1 MFQFLRD
8 IRLFS
13 DTESL
18 NGIALKRRQLVLNGL
33 LLTIILLLSVFAI
46 YNQFRGMW
54 QIAALDLCA
63 LAACLFA
70 YIRLRLSHRLP
81 RQTPHGD
88 NTQNGH
94 RPDDP
99 QVAQD
104 TDALAHNKQRNGA
117 QLNILNSTSLL
128 VSLILML
135 FLWALAW
142 QGQAENFSLIWTFFL
157 PVFVFMLNGRAL
169 GASLVAVFYLVLFTM
184 AFSQLG
190 QWQAGAWDQVSLI
203 RFVLASLVMV
213 FTCYFSELTL
223 NQAHLELKKS
233 HAESERLLQD
243 RNALMLD
250 TLVKQQKLLTDVS
263 HELRTPLSVL
273 RMKLEAMQD
282 GVMAPSS
289 ANIEGL
295 LKHMQQLDAFI
306 SDLSRASKLD
316 QTRLDGNAVR
326 VELHDFL
333 SDWINRFQDSVA
345 GRGLQLTLDLTR
357 SHPPCPALLDE
368 TSFEL
373 ALGKLME
380 NSLRYTQ
387 APGSIRLSLCRRGDV
402 IVITLEDS
410 APGVAAD
417 QLERLF
423 EPLYRL
429 EDSRSR
435 DTGGAGLG
443 LSVAKSII
451 LAHQGQIHASLSP
464 LGGLRMVITLP
475 ALAD

>member
-1 MFQFLRD
+1 MFDFLRTSHILGHPLVEDD
-8 IRLFS
+8 IDLRR
-13 DTESL
+13 
-18 NGIALKRRQLVLNGL
+18 KRVVLHGL
-33 LLTIILLLSVFAI
+33 LLAIILLLLVFSL
-46 YNQFRGMW
+46 YNQLRGMW
-54 QIAALDLCA
+54 PIALLDVVAL
-63 LAACLFA
+63 LACTLA
-70 YIRLRLSHRLP
+70 YIRLRRSQGQTAE
-81 RQTPHGD
+81 RQASVLQST
-88 NTQNGH
+88 
-94 RPDDP
+94 
-99 QVAQD
+99 
-104 TDALAHNKQRNGA
+104 ALQ
-117 QLNILNSTSLL
+117 I
-128 VSLILML
+128 SLILIV

-142 QGQAENFSLIWTFFL
+142 QGRAENFILIWTFFL
-157 PVFVFMLNGRAL
+157 PVFVFMLNGRTL
-169 GASLVAVFYLVLFTM
+169 GTALVAVFYLVLFAM
-184 AFSQLG
+184 AYTHLG
-190 QWQAGAWDQVSLI
+190 LWQDGAWNHVSLI

-223 NQAHLELKKS
+223 NRAHQELQRS
-233 HAESERLLQD
+233 HGESQRLMME

-250 TLVKQQKLLTDVS
+250 TLAKQEKLLTDVS

-289 ANIEGL
+289 ANIEWL

-333 SDWINRFQDSVA
+333 SHWITRFQGSAA
-345 GRGLQLTLDLTR
+345 GQGLQLSLDLAR

-368 TSFEL
+368 ASFEL

-387 APGSIRLSLCRRGDV
+387 APGSIRLSLGRHGET
-402 IVITLEDS
+402 IILTLEDS

-417 QLERLF
+417 RLERLF

-451 LAHQGQIHASLSP
+451 LAHQGQIQASESP

>member
-1 MFQFLRD
+1 MFDFLRTSHILGQPLAEDD
-8 IRLFS
+8 IDLRR
-13 DTESL
+13 
-18 NGIALKRRQLVLNGL
+18 KRVVLHGL
-33 LLTIILLLSVFAI
+33 LLAIILLLLVFTF
-46 YNQFRGMW
+46 YNQLRGMW
-54 QIAALDLCA
+54 PIALLDAVALLVCT
-63 LAACLFA
+63 LAYF
-70 YIRLRLSHRLP
+70 RLRRSQGQSAE
-81 RQTPHGD
+81 RQASVLQST
-88 NTQNGH
+88 
-94 RPDDP
+94 
-99 QVAQD
+99 
-104 TDALAHNKQRNGA
+104 ALQ
-117 QLNILNSTSLL
+117 I
-128 VSLILML
+128 SLILIV

-142 QGQAENFSLIWTFFL
+142 QGRAENFILIWTLFL

-169 GASLVAVFYLVLFTM
+169 GAALVAVFYLVLFAM
-184 AFSQLG
+184 AFTHLG
-190 QWQAGAWDQVSLI
+190 QWQEGAWNQVSLI

-223 NQAHLELKKS
+223 NRAHLELQRS
-233 HAESERLLQD
+233 HGEAQKLMLE

-250 TLVKQQKLLTDVS
+250 TLAKQEKLLTDVS

-306 SDLSRASKLD
+306 SDLSQASKLG
-316 QTRLDGNAVR
+316 QTRLDGNSVR
-326 VELHDFL
+326 VELQDFL
-333 SDWINRFQDSVA
+333 PRWLTRFQGSA
-345 GRGLQLTLDLTR
+345 AERGLQLTRDLPL
-357 SHPPCPALLDE
+357 SDNCPALLDE
-368 TSFEL
+368 ASFAL

-380 NSLRYTQ
+380 NSLRYTR
-387 APGSIRLSLCRRGDV
+387 APGSIRLGLQRHSDT
-402 IVITLEDS
+402 IVISLEDS

-417 QLERLF
+417 RLERLF

-429 EDSRSR
+429 EDSRNR

-451 LAHQGQIHASLSP
+451 QAHRGQIQATQSP

-475 ALAD
+475 VLTEPVTL